1 MWLLL
6 AFHAK
11 YSTAVVELSC
21 FCFIYRRCI
30 HAGWQLCHFANDF
43 MCHSIIWNPNF
54 LMAAEMLPEKVSLLW
69 LPGGVFSLFKARQH
83 FSGRNPPR
91 WRKRY
96 RQDPVVDWVS
106 KIHHF
111 PNTPWP
117 TQMLNIKAALY
128 LYFND
133 TMFPMYLYCEG
144 FLQQWS
150 PWLGLDRWGMRRW
163 SSQANCWTGRWLEKE
178 KRFPTSWFWIP
189 IQDINLSKLNFS
201 TKQGNDWIWIDGEC
215 DGGSAAWLLTV
226 NGRALEWWH
235 NWGILETHGNKRL
248 LLEIIVMYMAI
259 QCTAVLT
266 WVDCW
271 TIRCQWLFLGDSA
284 ETYVGQL

>member
-1 MWLLL
+1 M
-6 AFHAK
+6 
-11 YSTAVVELSC
+11 
-21 FCFIYRRCI
+21 
-30 HAGWQLCHFANDF
+30 
-43 MCHSIIWNPNF
+43 
-54 LMAAEMLPEKVSLLW
+54 SLLW

-96 RQDPVVDWVS
+96 QQDPVVDWVS

-189 IQDINLSKLNFS
+189 IQDINLSKLNFR
-201 TKQGNDWIWIDGEC
+201 TNQDNDWIWIDGEC
-215 DGGSAAWLLTV
+215 DGVSAAWLLTV

-235 NWGILETHGNKRL
+235 NWGTLETHGNKKDYYLRSLWCTWQYSVNLSWLLDNSMPVTLLGRL
-248 LLEIIVMYMAI
+248 
-259 QCTAVLT
+259 
-266 WVDCW
+266 CW
-271 TIRCQWLFLGDSA
+271 NICWATV
-284 ETYVGQL
+284 TPTV